1 MADSRADPSVDQ
13 STIPLSDLEA
23 QLCDLVQQL
32 HPPPPDGPRRR
43 GRPPVLPAMLLWCGV
58 LVTVLRRM
66 PSQLAV
72 WRLVTSTGLWHFP
85 AVDVQDDAVY
95 KRLATEGPDAMKRLF
110 EQVTALL
117 FATSPAEPTSL
128 LAPFAPRI
136 VAIDQT
142 TLDPVL
148 RMLPATGTNPKHRT
162 RVLPGKLA
170 AVFDVRRQLFHHI
183 DYIEDPNQNERDL
196 ARQLIADLPVG
207 SLILADRGYFS
218 FPWFD
223 YLTDSGY
230 YWIARIPTK
239 VTTVPHHTFY
249 ADGSVSDTLVWLG
262 KYRSDR
268 AKYAVRMVT
277 FPLSGQT
284 MRYLTNVNDPHQLP
298 MTQIAQLYAR
308 RWDIELA
315 FKVIKRHL
323 DLHLLWSGKNAV
335 LLTQVWAVLLI
346 AQVLHGLR
354 QQVADAAEVD
364 VFDVSEALLI
374 HYLPYYLARDP
385 DGLHTFIREGRKL
398 GFIRPSRRI
407 TIRAPVIPPEA
418 ITPRPTDLQMEQR
431 PRQARRTA
439 ENLRYKR
446 N

>member
-1 MADSRADPSVDQ
+1 MADSRAGSSGDPSTV
-13 STIPLSDLEA
+13 SLSQLEA
-23 QLCDLVQQL
+23 QLCALVQQL
-32 HPPPPDGPRRR
+32 QPPPPDGPRCR

-72 WRLVTSTGLWHFP
+72 WRLVTSKGLWHFP
-85 AVDVQDDAVY
+85 AVDVTDDAVY
-95 KRLATEGPDAMKRLF
+95 KRLATDGPDAMQRLF

-117 FATSPAEPTSL
+117 FVTSPAAPTCP

-136 VAIDQT
+136 VAMDQT

-148 RMLPATGTNPKHRT
+148 RMLPATGTNPAHRA
-162 RVLPGKLA
+162 RVLPGQLA
-170 AVFDVRRQLFHHI
+170 AVFDVRRQLFARI
-183 DYIEDPNQNERDL
+183 DYIEDPHQNERDL
-196 ARQLIADLPVG
+196 ARQLLADVPPG

-223 YLTDSGY
+223 YLTDTGY
-230 YWIARIPTK
+230 CWISRIPAK

-249 ADGSVSDTLVWLG
+249 ADGPVSDTLVWLG

-277 FPLSGQT
+277 FPLGGQT
-284 MRYLTNVNDPHQLP
+284 MRYLTNVNDPHRLS

-315 FKVIKRHL
+315 FKLIKRHL

-354 QQVADAAEVD
+354 QQVADAAQVD
-364 VFDVSEALLI
+364 VFEVSEALLI
-374 HYLPYYLARDP
+374 HYLPYYLTRDP
-385 DGLHTFIREGRKL
+385 DGLQTFIREGRKL

-418 ITPRPTDLQMEQR
+418 IIPFPADLR
-431 PRQARRTA
+431 VVRTPRQARRTA
-439 ENLRYKR
+439 EKLRSRR